1 MIKRCVYIVIH
12 KQIKHDINCG
22 LVLIDAELGRKDHS
36 STSATAI
43 GRDWNHL
50 MLKLTPNQIKLIVK
64 AKNELS
70 MVA

>member
-1 MIKRCVYIVIH
+1 
-12 KQIKHDINCG
+12 
-22 LVLIDAELGRKDHS
+22 VLIDAELGRKDHS